1 MKKIIQ
7 FMAVTTVALA
17 LVGCSNFTP
26 KKTSRGNLPS
36 ATEIAKISIGSD
48 REQVLE
54 IFGPP
59 LSTVAYDENTWLY
72 MKRHTQSYAFFKP
85 EITEYQLLALRFADG
100 KVTHIEKR
108 TVNDL
113 REIPTIED
121 KTASA
126 APEPSWLDEVLGN
139 IGRFNKNKK

>member
-7 FMAVTTVALA
+7 FMTVTTVALA
-17 LVGCSNFTP
+17 LVGCSSFTP

-36 ATEIAKISIGSD
+36 ATEIAKVSVGSD
-48 REQVLE
+48 QKQVLE

-72 MKRHTQSYAFFKP
+72 MKRHTESYAFFTP
-85 EITEYQLLALRFADG
+85 TITQYELLALRFENG
-100 KVTHIEKR
+100 KVAQIEKR

-113 REIPTIED
+113 REVPKVGD